1 MLKTLVGDAAYYK
14 SVERY
19 FDQHDGQAATIE
31 DWLAAFEDTTGRDL
45 SQFKLWY
52 QQAGTPQ
59 VKVSETYENG
69 SFELT
74 FEQSTPPTPGQP
86 DKPNF
91 VIPLAVGLLD
101 QSGTEIQPTQIFELT
116 EKSQTLRFDGLAG
129 GQSRQF
135 CANFPHLLSSTMRL
149 IGIGYRF

>member
-74 FEQSTPPTPGQP
+74 FEQSTPPHRVNLKT
-86 DKPNF
+86 KLCHSACRWF
-91 VIPLAVGLLD
+91 VGSIGHGN
-101 QSGTEIQPTQIFELT
+101 STN
-116 EKSQTLRFDGLAG
+116 
-129 GQSRQF
+129 
-135 CANFPHLLSSTMRL
+135 ANF
-149 IGIGYRF
+149 